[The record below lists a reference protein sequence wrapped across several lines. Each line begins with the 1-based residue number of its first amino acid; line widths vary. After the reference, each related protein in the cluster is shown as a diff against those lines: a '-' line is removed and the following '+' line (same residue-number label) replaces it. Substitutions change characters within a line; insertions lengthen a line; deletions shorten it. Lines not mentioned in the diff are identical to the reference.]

1 MAESGRNTAQER
13 EEKRM
18 SMLKQILLGAFAVLV
33 IVVFLLFVILV
44 GCVAY
49 ETLSSTIE
57 DVKEKHKRR
66 SE

>member
-13 EEKRM
+13 EEKRI

>member
-1 MAESGRNTAQER
+1 
-13 EEKRM
+13 M